1 MFDHLEANGMFL
13 GGFSRVLA
21 GVALI
26 GIDQL
31 HPLSG
36 HLLHGGGERLDL
48 RAILFVGGRDA
59 GSQEMA
65 KRVDGDVDLGAFLAL
80 GPLPTGSVAGLGA
93 GLQGAA
99 VEDGG
104 GGPRFAA
111 GMIA

>member
-1 MFDHLEANGMFL
+1 MFL

-21 GVALI
+21 AVALI
-26 GIDQL
+26 DIDQL
-31 HPLSG
+31 HTLSG

-80 GPLPTGSVAGLGA
+80 AAARPRRAGPIPTGSVAGLGA